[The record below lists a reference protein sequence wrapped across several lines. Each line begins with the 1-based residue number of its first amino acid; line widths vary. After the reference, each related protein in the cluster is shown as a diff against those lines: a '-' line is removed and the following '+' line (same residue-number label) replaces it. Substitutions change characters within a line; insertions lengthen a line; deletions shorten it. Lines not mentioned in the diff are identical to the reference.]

1 MSMSTPETVR
11 EQRVA
16 EKEDAPRT
24 VFGRLARAVLAG
36 LALDGDGL
44 CGADGLAKLTR
55 YIQFKTA

>member
-1 MSMSTPETVR
+1 MSMSAPETVR

-16 EKEDAPRT
+16 EKDAPRT